1 MTANDGRKGMEEQ
14 KIEDLVVETIKRK
27 PQFESAIERMH
38 KATKALNNLNVN
50 AAFRKSLKKIA
61 ESNDVEAERFMAE
74 MDKYFQTAQATLE
87 TVDSIDID
95 RKEVIYSQF
104 PQARRIIMSVLF
116 IMACLA
122 GLIFYLVLYKG

>member
-14 KIEDLVVETIKRK
+14 KIEDLIVETIKRK

-38 KATKALNNLNVN
+38 EATKALNNRNVD
-50 AAFRKSLKKIA
+50 AAFRKALKKIA
-61 ESNDVEAERFMAE
+61 KSNHVEAEHFVAE
-74 MDKYFQTAQATLE
+74 MDKYFQTAQATLK
-87 TVDSIDID
+87 TLDSIDID

-104 PQARRIIMSVLF
+104 PQARRIVMSLFF

-122 GLIFYLVLYKG
+122 GLIFYLVLYKR